1 MRIIHLGKQVWA
13 TPILLSTLLLGGCQ
27 ADPMLQGDRTNPDT
41 APTSVKQHAKGIVW
55 PAGQAL
61 PTFAAPARKLD
72 TIRVQSLS
80 PDEQITFSALQ
91 GIVNK
96 AQPRIMLLDSHTDEG
111 ELTWAEWAEL
121 DLGRTYDEQ
130 DRYELVAK
138 YADELT
144 GVVLYDPSTSVHYR
158 NLAGTVAG
166 IEGAI
171 PVTPEVYAGL
181 RNHGIELPVA
191 VDLTRLKF
199 TEPAELYAYLY
210 RQYWPKA
217 EHRVILSARPT
228 DDGDLHHTRDLVAAV
243 GGAVVWLDPREPE
256 EDRVLARF
264 FADMEAG
271 NAVALGWYTTERSG
285 ISAASKHGIGTIPSD
300 YFLNATVFAGINQ
313 AVRIPPVPPMPE
325 LENKA
330 YIAIYISDG
339 DNIQYVQRAM
349 RKIWDQARDVRGK
362 VALNWTIAPG
372 LVDVAPVMMNYYYTQ
387 ATPADAFV
395 TGPSGMGY
403 LIPYNTLNEEGG
415 VVGPVL
421 RNQQRMN
428 SYAELTERYLQ
439 RSGLRVVTIW
449 DQASPMHRAAY
460 ARHCPSLYGLTV
472 QNFRDSPDVAPS
484 VENGRLY
491 FEKLQIPYAGTYN
504 HVNESITERLDA
516 WDRRS
521 PLFLAYQMSVW
532 HNMKPDR
539 ILELYREL
547 LERYPGEVE
556 FIRADH
562 YFNMYNRANGLPFNL
577 SMLAQTKVTSANGA
591 ADAKRVIDGT
601 PRTIWQAE
609 GEADQW
615 LVFDF
620 GQPFEVSRCVVRHA
634 GQAGMDPSLNTR
646 AFRVLLSEDGEHWSV
661 ADALSDNEADLSD
674 LKFDPASARYLRLE
688 ITDPG
693 ADGTARIADVEV
705 FGRQP

>member
-1 MRIIHLGKQVWA
+1 MIKFIHFGKQVWNS
-13 TPILLSTLLLGGCQ
+13 PILLAALLLGGWQSAPSGQ
-27 ADPMLQGDRTNPDT
+27 AEQ
-41 APTSVKQHAKGIVW
+41 PTKSINW
-55 PAGQAL
+55 PTGQAL
-61 PTFAAPARKLD
+61 PTFATPARELD
-72 TIRVQSLS
+72 AIRVQSLS

-96 AQPRIMLLDSHTDEG
+96 HQPRILLLDMHTDEG
-111 ELTWAEWAEL
+111 EMTWADWAEL
-121 DLGRTYDEQ
+121 DLGRTYDES
-130 DRYELVAK
+130 DRYELVGK
-138 YADELT
+138 YAEELA

-158 NLAGTVAG
+158 NLAGTAAG

-171 PVTPEVYAGL
+171 PVTPEVYAEL
-181 RNHGIELPVA
+181 ENHGIELPV
-191 VDLTRLKF
+191 VTDLTRLKF
-199 TEPAELYAYLY
+199 TDPAELYTYLY
-210 RQYWPKA
+210 KRYWPKA
-217 EHRVILSARPT
+217 ERRVILSAKPT

-349 RKIWDQARDVRGK
+349 RKIWDQAREVRGE

-421 RNQQRMN
+421 RDKGRMDG
-428 SYAELTERYLQ
+428 YTRMTERYLQ

-449 DQASPMHRAAY
+449 DEASPMHRAAY
-460 ARHCPSLYGLTV
+460 ARNCPSLYGLTV
-472 QNFRDSPDVAPS
+472 QNFRDSPEVAPS
-484 VENGRLY
+484 LENGRLY
-491 FEKLQIPYAGTYN
+491 FEKLQIPYAGTYS
-504 HVNESITERLDA
+504 HVNSSITENLDG
-516 WDRRS
+516 WDRQS

-532 HNMKPDR
+532 HNMKPNR

-547 LERYPGEVE
+547 QERYPGEVE
-556 FIRADH
+556 FVRADH

-577 SMLAQTKVTSANGA
+577 SMLAETRVTSPDGA
-591 ADAKRVIDGT
+591 ADVERVIDGT
-601 PRTIWQAE
+601 PSTIWQAG
-609 GEADQW
+609 GEADQS

-620 GQPFEVSRCVVRHA
+620 GQPFEISRCVVRHA
-634 GQAGMDPSLNTR
+634 GQAGLDPSLNTR
-646 AFRVLLSEDGEHWSV
+646 AFRVLLSEDGERWAV
-661 ADALSDNEADLSD
+661 ADALSANDADLND
-674 LKFDPASARYLRLE
+674 LEFDPVSARYLRLE

-693 ADGTARIADVEV
+693 ADGTARIADIEV